1 MKKKQTIKYIVF
13 DTLSAMLA
21 WAALFLFRK
30 LHIEQAGASDV
41 NLVFQDTNFWLGL
54 VIVPAAWLALYT
66 MQGTYRNVLRKAR
79 VKELIDT
86 LVASVLGV
94 IVIFFSLLI
103 DDEITTYHHY
113 YSSFL
118 FLLAVHFALTYTLRL
133 LVTSQTARKVHSR
146 QIGFPT
152 LMVGAGPK
160 AYQTYLDLENQETYS
175 GNQLVGYIETSR
187 RQDIETSGKELPKS
201 ALEKVIPRLG
211 TLDDLRSLVDKYQI
225 EEAIIAVEEN
235 EQGHISEI
243 LHALYC
249 CGDIIIKI
257 QKWIKTRNPKRLLWT
272 ITFAT
277 FVISANLDN
286 LTTATMMLVIMHS
299 IVQNRRQRMLIGCAI
314 VIAANCGGCFTV
326 IGDPTGLLLWGDGAI
341 TATSFSSYMALP
353 AILAWMIPTIF
364 INRALPERLDTQW
377 SPMPYRG
384 DDTNLSPWQR
394 VVMLFVGIG
403 GLWFIP
409 TFHNITK
416 LSPFLG
422 ALCVL
427 SVLWVV
433 NEAFNR
439 KLMNADQMSQRFIPR
454 ALQYGSLQQI
464 LFVMGIMLGMGVV
477 TETGVFPDVA
487 QWMDETIHNVW
498 ILGI

>member
-1 MKKKQTIKYIVF
+1 M
-13 DTLSAMLA
+13 TL
-21 WAALFLFRK
+21 
-30 LHIEQAGASDV
+30 I
-41 NLVFQDTNFWLGL
+41 
-54 VIVPAAWLALYT
+54 
-66 MQGTYRNVLRKAR
+66 
-79 VKELIDT
+79 
-86 LVASVLGV
+86 
-94 IVIFFSLLI
+94 IVILLI
-103 DDEITTYHHY
+103 LGYLLIATGHMTGVNKAAIAMFLGTVGWVVYICWGTDFVTDMHPDDYAEFLSGAEPTSDAVKDFIHDNVFLY
-113 YSSFL
+113 YVGRAASIVM
-118 FLLAVHFALTYTLRL
+118 FLLATM
-133 LVTSQTARKVHSR
+133 S
-146 QIGFPT
+146 
-152 LMVGAGPK
+152 
-160 AYQTYLDLENQETYS
+160 
-175 GNQLVGYIETSR
+175 
-187 RQDIETSGKELPKS
+187 
-201 ALEKVIPRLG
+201 
-211 TLDDLRSLVDKYQI
+211 
-225 EEAIIAVEEN
+225 II
-235 EQGHISEI
+235 EI
-243 LHALYC
+243 LNNNSC
-249 CGDIIIKI
+249 FDFI

-353 AILAWMIPTIF
+353 AILAWVIPTIF

-433 NEAFNR
+433 HEIMNR
-439 KLMNADQMSQRFIPR
+439 KMMNADQMMRNIFPR
-454 ALQYGSLQQI
+454 ALQYGSIQQI
-464 LFVMGIMLGMGVV
+464 LFIMGIMLGMGVV
-477 TETGVFPDVA
+477 TETGVFNDVSA
-487 QWMDETIHNVW
+487 WINDNVHSVW
-498 ILGI
+498 IVGAVSGLLSAIVDSFTIAISDISLYPVVRGALPGDYMGNFIANGAYWKVIAYSTAVGGCLLSVGSVSGLALMKMEHIRLGWYLKNMSLKVLAGWLIGFAVLWLEISIYN